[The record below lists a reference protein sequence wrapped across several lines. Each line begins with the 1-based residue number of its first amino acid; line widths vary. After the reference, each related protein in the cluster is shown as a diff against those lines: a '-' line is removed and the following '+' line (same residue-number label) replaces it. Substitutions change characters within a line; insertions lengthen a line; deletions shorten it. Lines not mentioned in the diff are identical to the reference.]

1 MADWLNE
8 EKKCMSED
16 KGSEMISRG
25 GKRQD
30 EKAALAS
37 GIPFMDLEP
46 HLMVPEKEMVLLGA
60 WTITQG
66 DPESPFFQLF
76 SFP

>member
-1 MADWLNE
+1 
-8 EKKCMSED
+8 MSGD

-37 GIPFMDLEP
+37 GIPFMDMEP
-46 HLMVPEKEMVLLGA
+46 HLMIPEKEMVLLGA

-66 DPESPFFQLF
+66 DPESPFSQLF
-76 SFP
+76 SRNSKVS